1 MSDPAAPTEPDSQ
14 APDLTVGVVAVQG
27 AFIEHATALRQA
39 AGAQGSLVEVV
50 EVRRPDQ
57 AARCQGIVMPGG
69 ESTAIYK
76 LLRSSGLF
84 EELQTRVRDGT
95 PLLATCAGAILA
107 ASQGDDQVQ
116 GTQTELLGLL
126 DAAVD
131 RNAFGRQRESF
142 EGPVHADALGPEPF
156 PGVFI
161 RAPRFREL
169 WGQAEPWARLTD
181 DEIVGV
187 RQGNVLALTFH
198 PELSP
203 DTRVH
208 EHFLDRV
215 AKQADL

>member
-1 MSDPAAPTEPDSQ
+1 MSDQAAPTEPDGR

-27 AFIEHATALRQA
+27 AFMEHATALRQA
-39 AGAQGSLVEVV
+39 AGTQGASIEVV
-50 EVRRPDQ
+50 EVRRPAQ
-57 AARCQGIVMPGG
+57 AARCHGIVMPGG

-84 EELQTRVRDGT
+84 EELQSRVREGT

-116 GTQTELLGLL
+116 GTDTELLGLL

-142 EGPVHADALGPEPF
+142 EGPVHAEDLGPEPF

-169 WGQAEPWARLTD
+169 WARAEPWARLAD
-181 DEIVGV
+181 GEVVGA

-215 AKQADL
+215 SKRAGP